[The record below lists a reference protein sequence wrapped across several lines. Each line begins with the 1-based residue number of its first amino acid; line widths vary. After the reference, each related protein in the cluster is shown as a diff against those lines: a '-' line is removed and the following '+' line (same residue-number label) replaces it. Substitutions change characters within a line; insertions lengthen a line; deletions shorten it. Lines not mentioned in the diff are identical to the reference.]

1 MPFVCKPVLTC
12 CGAGL
17 HSVTLLVGERRVLLR
32 VTRVLLVLTV
42 GGVRV
47 VRVVRCLAM
56 VVLVVV
62 AAAASRTRRVLV
74 GAGGAGL
81 LTRVTGHTHQ
91 TCLGKKN
98 IKTHEIL
105 KNGAK
110 MMEKT
115 PFFHYNS
122 STK

>member
-1 MPFVCKPVLTC
+1 M
-12 CGAGL
+12 
-17 HSVTLLVGERRVLLR
+17 TLLVGERRVLLG

-42 GGVRV
+42 GGVRGDVRV
-47 VRVVRCLAM
+47 VREVRCLAM

-62 AAAASRTRRVLV
+62 AAAASPTRRVLV

-91 TCLGKKN
+91 TCLGKKTT
-98 IKTHEIL
+98 KTHETL

-115 PFFHYNS
+115 PFFPL
-122 STK
+122 

>member
-1 MPFVCKPVLTC
+1 M
-12 CGAGL
+12 
-17 HSVTLLVGERRVLLR
+17 TLLVGERRVLLG

-42 GGVRV
+42 GGVRGDVRV

-91 TCLGKKN
+91 TCLGKK
-98 IKTHEIL
+98 IKTHETL

-115 PFFHYNS
+115 PFS
-122 STK
+122 PL